1 MSVLKFNQWQ
11 SVNGTVYNSIV
22 NVTSFQSNT
31 QITTSAS
38 ANVTYFTFNVT
49 KKATNSILLAHG
61 TIPIGGSTNHGI
73 YWFVSFA
80 NNRVFRGIGDG
91 WRYHGGDVAQNS
103 IPGALHLNVA
113 SPTGIA
119 AGTVEVGFGI
129 QPIDGSSNRPYHV
142 INPNTST
149 DGRNNCGTNII
160 VYEVLQ

>member
-1 MSVLKFNQWQ
+1 MSVLRFNQWQ
-11 SVNGTVYNSIV
+11 NSNGTIYNSIV

-49 KKATNSILLAHG
+49 KKVANSILLAHG
-61 TIPIGGSTNHGI
+61 TMPIGGSTNHGI

-80 NNRVFRGIGDG
+80 GNRVFRGIGDG

-103 IPGALHLNVA
+103 IPGAIHLNVA
-113 SPTGIA
+113 SPAGIG
-119 AGTVEVGFGI
+119 AGTIEIGFGI
-129 QPIDGSSNRPYHV
+129 QTADGGANRPYHV
-142 INPNTST
+142 INPGTGT
-149 DGRNNCGTNII
+149 DGRNNNGTNII